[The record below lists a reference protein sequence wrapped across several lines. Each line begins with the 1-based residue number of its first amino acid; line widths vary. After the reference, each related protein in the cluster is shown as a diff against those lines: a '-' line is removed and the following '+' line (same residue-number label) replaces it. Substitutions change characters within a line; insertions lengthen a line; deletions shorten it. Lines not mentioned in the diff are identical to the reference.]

1 MVPKLP
7 SRIFMWEFQFQTIR
21 FYHGFIKNIL
31 KKSDVISP
39 AILIWTGLSGPSR
52 LDSIFSWLITDL
64 IPLFDYDSHLYA
76 SLVQLMGGL
85 IIMIVKVRI
94 V

>member
-7 SRIFMWEFQFQTIR
+7 FRIFMWEFQFQTIR

-64 IPLFDYDSHLYA
+64 IPLFDYYSHLYA